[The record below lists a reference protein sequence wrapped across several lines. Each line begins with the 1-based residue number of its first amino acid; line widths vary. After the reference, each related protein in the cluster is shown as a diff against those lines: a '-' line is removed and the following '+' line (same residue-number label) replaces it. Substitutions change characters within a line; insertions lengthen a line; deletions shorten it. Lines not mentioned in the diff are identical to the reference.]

1 MKSTFQPNN
10 RKKAKKHGFFSRKE
24 TNILKNR
31 RKKGRK
37 VLSKQPLFVVVF
49 FFLGSDFLKKYE
61 IVKKNDE
68 FNDIINTGKYL
79 KNRFYNIYYKDGN
92 TDFPKFGIAVS
103 KKIGHAVER
112 NKIKRQL
119 RSLIDQHKNLFA
131 KPNNYIIMVRKGVK
145 ELSYSEMEEQFVHLL
160 QKGFL
165 NEKN

>member
-1 MKSTFQPNN
+1 M
-10 RKKAKKHGFFSRKE
+10 
-24 TNILKNR
+24 
-31 RKKGRK
+31 
-37 VLSKQPLFVVVF
+37 VF

-79 KNRFYNIYYKDGN
+79 KNHFYNIYYKDAEN
-92 TDFPKFGIAVS
+92 IYPKFGIAVS
-103 KKIGHAVER
+103 KKFGNAVER
-112 NKIKRQL
+112 NKVKRQL
-119 RSLIDQHKNLFA
+119 RCLIDQYKNLFA

-145 ELSYSEMEEQFVHLL
+145 DLSYSEMEEQFVHLL